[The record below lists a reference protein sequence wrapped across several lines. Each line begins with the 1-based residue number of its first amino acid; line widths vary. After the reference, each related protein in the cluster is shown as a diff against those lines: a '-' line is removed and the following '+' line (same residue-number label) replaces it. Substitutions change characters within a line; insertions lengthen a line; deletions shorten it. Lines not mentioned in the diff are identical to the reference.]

1 MNRRKKPQT
10 PSVSCF
16 YLSAGYIRF
25 IQPPAWVEA
34 VGNTWPHWLFLTTVA
49 LKESDVILQRE
60 LWVFLCKENPQ
71 KSNICSA
78 LGVYKS
84 KPNNNK
90 NNNNTLNEIP
100 AYIRDPILPTSA
112 CQQLPWEELCL
123 FPHSSHGDQSA
134 WTRLWHICNTC
145 TFITEH
151 SPLQKCCAQPEEFRD
166 AKSQDHRPNSATV
179 ITKLRPL
186 HQGTAFHVHTPSS

>member
-10 PSVSCF
+10 PSVFCF

-90 NNNNTLNEIP
+90 NNNNTLNQHISGIP
-100 AYIRDPILPTSA
+100 FCPPLHVSSYHGRNCVCFPIPLMVISLLEPVYGTYVTHA
-112 CQQLPWEELCL
+112 
-123 FPHSSHGDQSA
+123 HSSRNIPLSKSVVHNQKSSEMQKA
-134 WTRLWHICNTC
+134 R
-145 TFITEH
+145 ITVQT
-151 SPLQKCCAQPEEFRD
+151 LQL
-166 AKSQDHRPNSATV
+166 SS
-179 ITKLRPL
+179 
-186 HQGTAFHVHTPSS
+186 PSSGHCIRVQPSMYTPLPLRW